1 MRFSP
6 KFGEKGIGSTYYYR
20 VKCLAVP
27 LPESTVEDTLW
38 LAAVMIVGDGCA
50 AVLTKQERIPA
61 IVS

>member
-1 MRFSP
+1 MY
-6 KFGEKGIGSTYYYR
+6 GSTYYYR

-27 LPESTVEDTLW
+27 LPENTVEDTLW

-50 AVLTKQERIPA
+50 AVMMKQERIPA